1 MGGLALLL
9 VAVHH
14 AELGHLQ
21 DHEHY
26 DDDEDQEDN
35 DVVAQVFGYNQL
47 SEEMKHHEIA
57 NSKFNSC
64 PLKMGDVVCNICSP
78 LTYCCHVC

>member
-1 MGGLALLL
+1 MRKAHHEDIAGAVGDVDMGGLALLL

-21 DHEHY
+21 HHEHH

-35 DVVAQVFGYNQL
+35 EDNNEAMRGHG
-47 SEEMKHHEIA
+47 HHE
-57 NSKFNSC
+57 N
-64 PLKMGDVVCNICSP
+64 
-78 LTYCCHVC
+78 

>member
-21 DHEHY
+21 DHEHR
-26 DDDEDQEDN
+26 DDDEDHEDN
-35 DVVAQVFGYNQL
+35 EDNEAMGAMDI
-47 SEEMKHHEIA
+47 MKTK
-57 NSKFNSC
+57 NN
-64 PLKMGDVVCNICSP
+64 NIKTMK
-78 LTYCCHVC
+78 L

>member
-21 DHEHY
+21 DREHY

-35 DVVAQVFGYNQL
+35 EAVRAMDIKKTRNNVDTIKI
-47 SEEMKHHEIA
+47 MK
-57 NSKFNSC
+57 
-64 PLKMGDVVCNICSP
+64 L
-78 LTYCCHVC
+78 

>member
-21 DHEHY
+21 DHEHR
-26 DDDEDQEDN
+26 DDDEDHEDN
-35 DVVAQVFGYNQL
+35 EAMRAMDI
-47 SEEMKHHEIA
+47 MKTKNNNDTIETM
-57 NSKFNSC
+57 K
-64 PLKMGDVVCNICSP
+64 L
-78 LTYCCHVC
+78 

>member
-21 DHEHY
+21 DREHY

-35 DVVAQVFGYNQL
+35 EDNEAVRAMDI
-47 SEEMKHHEIA
+47 MKTRNNVDTVKIM
-57 NSKFNSC
+57 K
-64 PLKMGDVVCNICSP
+64 L
-78 LTYCCHVC
+78 

>member
-21 DHEHY
+21 DHENH
-26 DDDEDQEDN
+26 DDDDKDHEDHEDN
-35 DVVAQVFGYNQL
+35 EAMRAMDI
-47 SEEMKHHEIA
+47 MKTQNNIDTIA
-57 NSKFNSC
+57 
-64 PLKMGDVVCNICSP
+64 
-78 LTYCCHVC
+78 

>member
-21 DHEHY
+21 HHEHH
-26 DDDEDQEDN
+26 DDDEDHEDN
-35 DVVAQVFGYNQL
+35 EDNEAMRAIDI
-47 SEEMKHHEIA
+47 MKTK
-57 NSKFNSC
+57 N
-64 PLKMGDVVCNICSP
+64 NID
-78 LTYCCHVC
+78 TI

>member
-35 DVVAQVFGYNQL
+35 EAVRAMDI
-47 SEEMKHHEIA
+47 MKTRNNVDTI
-57 NSKFNSC
+57 KIMK
-64 PLKMGDVVCNICSP
+64 L
-78 LTYCCHVC
+78 

>member
-21 DHEHY
+21 HHEHH
-26 DDDEDQEDN
+26 DDDEDHEDN
-35 DVVAQVFGYNQL
+35 EDNEAMGAMDILKTKNNNT
-47 SEEMKHHEIA
+47 MK
-57 NSKFNSC
+57 
-64 PLKMGDVVCNICSP
+64 LK
-78 LTYCCHVC
+78 L

>member
-21 DHEHY
+21 DHENH
-26 DDDEDQEDN
+26 DDDDKDHEDHEDN
-35 DVVAQVFGYNQL
+35 EAMRAMDI
-47 SEEMKHHEIA
+47 MKTK
-57 NSKFNSC
+57 N
-64 PLKMGDVVCNICSP
+64 NID
-78 LTYCCHVC
+78 TI

>member
-21 DHEHY
+21 DHEHH
-26 DDDEDQEDN
+26 DGDEDHEDN
-35 DVVAQVFGYNQL
+35 ENNEAMRGMDI
-47 SEEMKHHEIA
+47 MKTK
-57 NSKFNSC
+57 N
-64 PLKMGDVVCNICSP
+64 NID
-78 LTYCCHVC
+78 TI

>member
-21 DHEHY
+21 HHEHH
-26 DDDEDQEDN
+26 DDDEDHEDN
-35 DVVAQVFGYNQL
+35 EDNEAMGAMDILKTKNNNITT
-47 SEEMKHHEIA
+47 MK
-57 NSKFNSC
+57 
-64 PLKMGDVVCNICSP
+64 L
-78 LTYCCHVC
+78 

>member
-21 DHEHY
+21 DHEHH

-35 DVVAQVFGYNQL
+35 EAVRAMDI
-47 SEEMKHHEIA
+47 MKTRNNVDTI
-57 NSKFNSC
+57 KIMK
-64 PLKMGDVVCNICSP
+64 L
-78 LTYCCHVC
+78 

>member
-21 DHEHY
+21 DREHY

-35 DVVAQVFGYNQL
+35 EAVRAMDI
-47 SEEMKHHEIA
+47 MKTRNNVDTI
-57 NSKFNSC
+57 KIMK
-64 PLKMGDVVCNICSP
+64 L
-78 LTYCCHVC
+78 

>member
-21 DHEHY
+21 DHEHH
-26 DDDEDQEDN
+26 DDDEDHEDN
-35 DVVAQVFGYNQL
+35 EDREAMGAMDI
-47 SEEMKHHEIA
+47 MKTK
-57 NSKFNSC
+57 NS
-64 PLKMGDVVCNICSP
+64 NIKTMK
-78 LTYCCHVC
+78 L

>member
-21 DHEHY
+21 DHEHH
-26 DDDEDQEDN
+26 DDDEDHEDN
-35 DVVAQVFGYNQL
+35 EDNEAMGAMDI
-47 SEEMKHHEIA
+47 MKTK
-57 NSKFNSC
+57 NN
-64 PLKMGDVVCNICSP
+64 NIKTIK
-78 LTYCCHVC
+78 L